1 MLREK
6 LYYEDNLP
14 VSVRVCRIDEYPIH
28 FHSDPEI
35 VFLLAGSLTL
45 KNGYYTYEMKANDI
59 FVMNERE
66 LHSYSSTG
74 EPNLALLFHF
84 DVKYFSRY
92 FPDLKNCF
100 LVTDTDNSDDTETEA
115 LREALFRIV
124 METAVGGEGMEK
136 RILESAHT
144 LIALLLDN
152 FQFFSMENGRFMNIS
167 GQRNN
172 KILAERMFRIQ
183 NYLYDNFNKKISL
196 QEIADREHLS
206 IYYLSHI
213 IRGATGLSYKEF
225 LSFIRV
231 EESERLLLGTDMK
244 ITQISD
250 AVGFSAVRYYI
261 KYFEKWYGMAPSEYR
276 EKFKDS
282 ADEQEVNLKI
292 QDAVPDEI
300 CGVVKRL
307 NNEIYRE
314 YTVASDPAEEEIV
327 VRFARAKLTAALE
340 REHVAL
346 SHMFAKLRRS
356 CRPAALLYDLFTEL
370 GYAAAASGEN
380 YISSIRSSK
389 RGAHAKDSAA
399 GIEKAAIFIFTPCDT
414 AADAETEFKK
424 LIKAEGLNGRY
435 GVTIMR
441 MTAASVEAALRYSKR
456 KSMSGGHGDIK
467 DRIAAYPEVRRK
479 EITAAGSLVFEV
491 DLHRLGSELI
501 LFEKIPDARE

>member
-1 MLREK
+1 MTRTKTWGWFCSFVCEAKDMLREK

-14 VSVRVCRIDEYPIH
+14 VSVRVCRVDEYPIH
-28 FHSDPEI
+28 FHSDPEV
-35 VFLLAGSLTL
+35 VFLLSGALTL
-45 KNGYYTYEMKANDI
+45 KNGYYTYDMKANDV

-74 EPNLALLFHF
+74 EPNLALIFHF

-124 METAVGGEGMEK
+124 METAIGGEGMEK

-144 LIALLLDN
+144 LIALLLDK

-276 EKFKDS
+276 EKFRDS
-282 ADEQEVNLKI
+282 AGGPEMNLKI
-292 QDAVPDEI
+292 TDAASDEI

-314 YTVASDPAEEEIV
+314 YAVASDPGEEEIAV
-327 VRFARAKLTAALE
+327 KLAR
-340 REHVAL
+340 V
-346 SHMFAKLRRS
+346 
-356 CRPAALLYDLFTEL
+356 
-370 GYAAAASGEN
+370 
-380 YISSIRSSK
+380 
-389 RGAHAKDSAA
+389 
-399 GIEKAAIFIFTPCDT
+399 
-414 AADAETEFKK
+414 
-424 LIKAEGLNGRY
+424 
-435 GVTIMR
+435 
-441 MTAASVEAALRYSKR
+441 
-456 KSMSGGHGDIK
+456 
-467 DRIAAYPEVRRK
+467 
-479 EITAAGSLVFEV
+479 
-491 DLHRLGSELI
+491 
-501 LFEKIPDARE
+501 